1 MSALQHSQVLV
12 PESSDENDI
21 LGDNSSKSPTQ
32 RFVHKRLRQS
42 SSDSD
47 QTFHRKLPKRAT
59 HERNERPPPPP
70 VSSRNDTSY
79 VSSAKIKTKT
89 KTFRISLIPDSLT
102 HGEVKTWLEDLELS
116 HGLSNSK
123 NVVQLS
129 IAPAI
134 SRYLQATVTFI
145 ELPLLLKEA
154 ETGTLC
160 VNGPK
165 KSQLVVDSHFH
176 DMTVLHD
183 PGHADAGSAILE

>member
-1 MSALQHSQVLV
+1 MSTFQHSQDPV
-12 PESSDENDI
+12 PESSDRTDI
-21 LGDNSSKSPTQ
+21 LGDDSFEFSTQ
-32 RFVHKRLRQS
+32 SFVHRRSRQS

-47 QTFHRKLPKRAT
+47 QIFHRKLPKHAT
-59 HERNERPPPPP
+59 HERNEKPPPPP
-70 VSSRNDTSY
+70 VSSRNDTPY
-79 VSSAKIKTKT
+79 VSPAKTKT

-102 HGEVKTWLEDLELS
+102 HDEVKTWLEDLELS
-116 HGLSNSK
+116 HRPSSSK

-134 SRYLQATVTFI
+134 PRYLQATVTFI

-160 VNGPK
+160 VNGPE

-183 PGHADAGSAILE
+183 PGHANPAILE